1 MDGVMQAP
9 GGPNEDRDGG
19 FQHGGWL
26 VPYFDA
32 KFGEIMTEWT
42 KRAGAFLLGRK
53 TYEIFAGSWPKAT
66 DPADEIAT
74 ALNTRPKF
82 VATRTLDNANWN
94 NSILLKG
101 DIAEE
106 VAKLNAQEGREVQVH
121 GSSNLIQTLLKHDLV
136 DTLRIWQ
143 FPVVLGIGKRLFGE
157 GTIPRQFPSCRNPA
171 EHDWCSSARLRARGW
186 SQVRRGRGWPG
197 DRHLRSR
204 CSTRV
209 MHHQCPGGPTVRIWL
224 RAVLAIVAGFVVW
237 FAAATVGNSL
247 IRIGFHPGYFRANST
262 SLDLT
267 VYGRG
272 GHGAFPQSAIDPVVI
287 AARIVLGLQTIVSR
301 ENNPLDPA
309 VITVGSIHG
318 GSASNIIPDQ
328 VKLRVTVRSLDPAV
342 HKRLL
347 AAIERQAKGEA
358 LAANAP
364 KEPLIETKS
373 NTDAVYNDPEL
384 TQRMVAAA
392 RAALG
397 ADQVVEMPAQM
408 GGEDFSQFGLAG
420 VRAVLLHV
428 GAVDATKL
436 ETSRKSGVPVPG
448 VHSPLWAPEREPTIK
463 AAISAET
470 AILRDLLDGK

>member
-1 MDGVMQAP
+1 M
-9 GGPNEDRDGG
+9 
-19 FQHGGWL
+19 
-26 VPYFDA
+26 
-32 KFGEIMTEWT
+32 
-42 KRAGAFLLGRK
+42 
-53 TYEIFAGSWPKAT
+53 
-66 DPADEIAT
+66 
-74 ALNTRPKF
+74 
-82 VATRTLDNANWN
+82 
-94 NSILLKG
+94 
-101 DIAEE
+101 
-106 VAKLNAQEGREVQVH
+106 
-121 GSSNLIQTLLKHDLV
+121 
-136 DTLRIWQ
+136 
-143 FPVVLGIGKRLFGE
+143 
-157 GTIPRQFPSCRNPA
+157 
-171 EHDWCSSARLRARGW
+171 
-186 SQVRRGRGWPG
+186 
-197 DRHLRSR
+197 
-204 CSTRV
+204 
-209 MHHQCPGGPTVRIWL
+209 RIWL

-470 AILRDLLDGK
+470 AILMDLLDGK